1 MATPVRVDTRSIPRD
16 LAQLDAVFRQK
27 ALSVQLPI
35 PSQKNGICVNDSL
48 STSLFYSDELRSYF
62 WSKYILPYPQLEV
75 SCHHTLT
82 GLGPDGA
89 QILNCWLTLVA
100 ARVAGILVGQPIAEV
115 PSASATFRTQSETF
129 GQPYAVGN
137 TCGRLA
143 RLYTGVVVEESGEL
157 GLNIDYQ
164 DQLMT
169 AVVSTEAPRLPGFAY
184 VRGAPPPGSNPVAI
198 LLALGSPDQSSGHLV
213 TIVRIGGIWC
223 WCDNNVGYAL
233 PLPSGFD
240 PTRCQFQYSSGSSYT
255 VRWADGVNP
264 SGSQTYP
271 MVRAGSGR
279 ERTEYITGRRVLC
292 VNPGAGATAGSL
304 ILRQLQMQAALSGAA
319 VWQPTAQPPSST
331 GVASYGAAPG
341 ARNPY
346 DPQAAVKD
354 AFGTWNQGGRRRR
367 KLTSRQSSLPKPKAP
382 SSGHSRGYTRRRRA
396 LRSGTG
402 GYQATKT
409 GRKV

>member
-1 MATPVRVDTRSIPRD
+1 MATPVRVNTTSIPRD

-115 PSASATFRTQSETF
+115 SSASATFRTQSETF

-143 RLYTGVVVEESGEL
+143 RLYTGVVVEESGDL
-157 GLNIDYQ
+157 GLNVKYQ
-164 DQLMT
+164 DQLMD

-184 VRGAPPPGSNPVAI
+184 IRGAPPPGSNPVAI
-198 LLALGSPDQSSGHLV
+198 LLALGSPEQSAGHLV

-240 PTRCQFQYSSGSSYT
+240 PTRCQFQYNSGSSYT
-255 VRWADGVNP
+255 IRWWDGVNP
-264 SGSQTYP
+264 PGSQTYP
-271 MVRAGSGR
+271 MVRAGTGR
-279 ERTEYITGRRVLC
+279 ERIEIIVERRVLC
-292 VNPGAGATAGSL
+292 VNPGAGATAGPL

-319 VWQPTAQPPSST
+319 WQPTVQPTLST
-331 GVASYGAAPG
+331 GVAGYGAAPG
-341 ARNPY
+341 VRNPY
-346 DPQAAVKD
+346 DPQATVKD
-354 AFGTWNQGGRRRR
+354 AFGTWGGRRRR
-367 KLTSRQSSLPKPKAP
+367 KTTFRRSSLPKRKAP
-382 SSGHSRGYTRRRRA
+382 SSGRSRGYTRRLRA
-396 LRSGTG
+396 SRSGTG
-402 GYQATKT
+402 GYRATRT